1 MGGMKV
7 NDRAVSLLEQYDL
20 EVLRTR
26 KGRGAILC
34 ETSNGLYILKEY
46 TGSLEKL
53 LFQDKLLKSLKERD
67 CDFVEQIIPTKEG
80 EMIVT
85 DFERTN
91 YILKTYF
98 DGRECNINDE
108 NERIEAVRFLAQ
120 IHKKMLVSKET
131 DLYPRSDL
139 ILEFEKRNR
148 ELKRVKRFLKE
159 KSQKN
164 GFEIYLM
171 QNYNLFFEKAL
182 EVTQKAKEI
191 FEQSGETYF
200 MEGMPVC
207 HGDFQY
213 HNLLKTDNGF
223 VLVNFEKC
231 VVDYSVRDLY
241 FFMRK
246 ILEKNNWSKTIGN
259 QLVSAYNEV
268 SALSVYDALSLYYRF
283 AYPEKFWKIVNFYYN
298 NRKVWVPDK
307 VCEKLAKLI
316 SEEENRQCFLDHLSE
331 VILHQ

>member
-1 MGGMKV
+1 MKV
-7 NDRAVSLLEQYDL
+7 NDRAVNLLEQYDL

-46 TGSLEKL
+46 KGSLEKL
-53 LFQDKLLKSLKERD
+53 LFQDKLLKNLKEQG

-91 YILKTYF
+91 YVLKTYF
-98 DGRECNINDE
+98 EGKECNIND
-108 NERIEAVRFLAQ
+108 NDERLDAVRFLAEL
-120 IHKKMLVSKET
+120 HKKMLVPKDTE
-131 DLYPRSDL
+131 LYPKSDL
-139 ILEFEKRNR
+139 LSEFEKRNR

-171 QNYNLFFEKAL
+171 QNYDMFFSKAL
-182 EVTQKAKEI
+182 EVTQKAKEVFDKQGELY
-191 FEQSGETYF
+191 FEKET
-200 MEGMPVC
+200 PAC

-213 HNLLKTDNGF
+213 HNLLKTEKGF

-231 VVDYSVRDLY
+231 IVDYPVRDLY
-241 FFMRK
+241 FFIRK
-246 ILEKNNWSKTIGN
+246 VLEKNSFSKILGEE
-259 QLVSAYNEV
+259 LVKAYRD
-268 SALSVYDALSLYYRF
+268 VYGLTVYEALSLYYRF

-307 VCEKLAKLI
+307 ICEKLAKLI
-316 SEEENRQCFLDHLSE
+316 MEEENRQSFLDYLSE
-331 VILHQ
+331 IILEK